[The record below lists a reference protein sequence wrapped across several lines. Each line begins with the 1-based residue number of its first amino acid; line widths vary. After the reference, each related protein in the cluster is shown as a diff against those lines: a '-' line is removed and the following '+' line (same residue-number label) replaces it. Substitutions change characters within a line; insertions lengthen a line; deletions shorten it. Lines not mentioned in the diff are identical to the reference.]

1 MKENQAYC
9 IKKILRYFLIFRQFY
24 GIMNAE
30 AFIIIYLKALADTQ
44 IKDLLPAIGRLYHN
58 ATLIWYNI
66 FIIKRMEDRSMSERN
81 TVNNDTTLAQEN
93 AALRNKVAV
102 LEEQLSL
109 MREQFEWLKKQVFGR
124 KTEQTSVIMGNDTQL
139 SFFPVTDDKNRKVAD
154 IALILMQE
162 AALKDMYQI
171 YLQEIDQIAI

>member
-1 MKENQAYC
+1 
-9 IKKILRYFLIFRQFY
+9 
-24 GIMNAE
+24 
-30 AFIIIYLKALADTQ
+30 
-44 IKDLLPAIGRLYHN
+44 
-58 ATLIWYNI
+58 
-66 FIIKRMEDRSMSERN
+66 MSEQN
-81 TVNNDTTLAQEN
+81 TVNNDKTLAQEN

-109 MREQFEWLKKQVFGR
+109 VQEQFEWLKKQVFGR

-162 AALKDMYQI
+162 AVLKDMYQI

>member
-1 MKENQAYC
+1 
-9 IKKILRYFLIFRQFY
+9 
-24 GIMNAE
+24 
-30 AFIIIYLKALADTQ
+30 
-44 IKDLLPAIGRLYHN
+44 
-58 ATLIWYNI
+58 
-66 FIIKRMEDRSMSERN
+66 MSERN

>member
-1 MKENQAYC
+1 
-9 IKKILRYFLIFRQFY
+9 
-24 GIMNAE
+24 
-30 AFIIIYLKALADTQ
+30 
-44 IKDLLPAIGRLYHN
+44 
-58 ATLIWYNI
+58 
-66 FIIKRMEDRSMSERN
+66 MSERN

-109 MREQFEWLKKQVFGR
+109 VQEQFEWLKKQVFGR
-124 KTEQTSVIMGNDTQL
+124 KTEQTSVIMGNDMQL

>member
-1 MKENQAYC
+1 
-9 IKKILRYFLIFRQFY
+9 
-24 GIMNAE
+24 
-30 AFIIIYLKALADTQ
+30 
-44 IKDLLPAIGRLYHN
+44 
-58 ATLIWYNI
+58 
-66 FIIKRMEDRSMSERN
+66 MSEH
-81 TVNNDTTLAQEN
+81 DIQKLIADHAALQDEN
-93 AALRNKVAV
+93 AVLKEELALVQ
-102 LEEQLSL
+102 EP
-109 MREQFEWLKKQVFGR
+109 WLKKHVFGR

>member
-1 MKENQAYC
+1 
-9 IKKILRYFLIFRQFY
+9 
-24 GIMNAE
+24 
-30 AFIIIYLKALADTQ
+30 
-44 IKDLLPAIGRLYHN
+44 
-58 ATLIWYNI
+58 
-66 FIIKRMEDRSMSERN
+66 MSERN

-102 LEEQLSL
+102 LEEQHSL
-109 MREQFEWLKKQVFGR
+109 MQEQFEWLKKQVFGR

-139 SFFPVTDDKNRKVAD
+139 SFFPVTDDKNRKFAD

-162 AALKDMYQI
+162 ATLKDMYQI